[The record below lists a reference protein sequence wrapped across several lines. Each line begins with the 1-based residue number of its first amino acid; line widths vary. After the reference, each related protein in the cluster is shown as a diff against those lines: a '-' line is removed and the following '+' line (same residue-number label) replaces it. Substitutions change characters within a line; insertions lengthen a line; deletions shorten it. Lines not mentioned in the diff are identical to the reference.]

1 MKDLETIAPKS
12 GFNMPNFNKTA
23 LVWTS
28 ILSVFVMQVKVQVDV
43 EELRKKQFF
52 LADLG
57 VLWLI
62 IMGTQALTI
71 SLGYFVGFR
80 TVVIS
85 GFVLVLLSSI
95 EAKLSVLLDYKAL
108 QSLAMIHNWYSM
120 SVIIGVLQVNLFLF
134 GGSNMRL
141 ISLSLALILLLV
153 STNIL
158 VVRFV
163 PPWLVSN
170 IYAIYCF
177 AMIGVV
183 SKNLPNTPPLNG
195 EITLPK
201 VLPHIIG
208 FAGHMITCFVWYQ
221 NNSEF
226 EIGSN
231 SYNVF
236 LGTCIV
242 VGVVSLGMILY
253 GYPSH
258 WKQGYYELK
267 QKLLEYS
274 KTWNNGDAIEGFIE
288 IR

>member
-1 MKDLETIAPKS
+1 MKDLETITPKA
-12 GFNMPNFNKTA
+12 GFNMPNANKTA

-28 ILSVFVMQVKVQVDV
+28 ILSVFVMQIMAQVDV
-43 EELRKKQFF
+43 VDLRKKQFF

-57 VLWLI
+57 MLWVTLFGAQTLAI
-62 IMGTQALTI
+62 P
-71 SLGYFVGFR
+71 LGYFVGFR

-108 QSLAMIHNWYSM
+108 QSLAMIHHWYCI
-120 SVIIGVLQVNLFLF
+120 SVIMGVMHLNLFYF
-134 GGSNMRL
+134 GGSKMRL

-153 STNIL
+153 LTNIL
-158 VVRFV
+158 MIVFV

-170 IYAIYCF
+170 IYAFYCF

-183 SKNLPNTPPLNG
+183 YKNLPNTPPLNG

-221 NNSEF
+221 YNSEF
-226 EIGSN
+226 EVASN
-231 SYNVF
+231 SYDVF
-236 LGTCIV
+236 LGTCFV

-258 WKQGYYELK
+258 WKQGYHELK
-267 QKLLEYS
+267 QKLLDLS
-274 KTWNNGDAIEGFIE
+274 KAWTNGGAIEGSIE
-288 IR
+288 IK